1 MATTTYVITDPE
13 GIHARP
19 AGIITKAA
27 KEING
32 GITIEKNGKVAD
44 ARKMFAVMGLGVK
57 NGDTITVSADTD
69 ENLAKFLDVLRANV

>member
-1 MATTTYVITDPE
+1 MATTTYVVTDPE

-19 AGIITKAA
+19 AGVITKAA

-44 ARKMFAVMGLGVK
+44 ARKMFAIMGLGVK
-57 NGDTITVSADTD
+57 NGDEITVSADD
-69 ENLAKFLDVLRANV
+69 QEKLDAFVAVLRENI